1 VLFLNEDRELDSL
14 RQKRLLQ
21 LKRSILRNKNVKTE
35 EQKTKEKIPENL
47 LKTVFVGRA
56 QEVWS
61 TAERQYPQ
69 ATM

>member
-1 VLFLNEDRELDSL
+1 MNEDRELDSL